1 MSALFDRVAHVEG
14 TIAEACKRANRSP
27 AEVKLV
33 AVTKTVPTDI
43 IEQAYGAGLRVFGE
57 NRVQEAQPKI
67 GKLPADIEWH
77 FIGHLQSNKAKVCAG
92 LFDVIHS
99 VDSVRL
105 GKRLAARAA
114 AGQSIRMLLQVNL
127 TGKTSQSGFAPEEV
141 GAAVAALA
149 GESGVALE
157 GLMTIAPQ
165 VTDRE
170 AVRPWF
176 RQLADLYRDLA
187 VTAAGHPWRHLSMGM
202 TEDYPI
208 AIEEGATLVRVG
220 RALFGE
226 RPA

>member
-1 MSALFDRVAHVEG
+1 M
-14 TIAEACKRANRSP
+14 
-27 AEVKLV
+27 V
-33 AVTKTVPTDI
+33 AVTKTVPTDVI
-43 IEQAYGAGLRVFGE
+43 MQAYRAGLRVFGE

-67 GKLPADIEWH
+67 GVLPTDIEWH
-77 FIGHLQSNKAKVCAG
+77 FIGHLQSNKARAAAG
-92 LFDVIHS
+92 LFDMIHS

-114 AGQSIRMLLQVNL
+114 PDRPIRMLLQVNL
-127 TGKTSQSGFAPEEV
+127 AGKASQSGFAPEEV
-141 GAAVAALA
+141 HAAVAALA
-149 GESGVALE
+149 SESGVALD

-165 VTDRE
+165 VTDPE

-176 RQLADLYRDLA
+176 RQLAALHRELA
-187 VTAAGHPWRHLSMGM
+187 AVAAGQPWRHLSMGM

-226 RPA
+226 RPD

>member
-1 MSALFDRVAHVEG
+1 MSALFDRVAYVKG

-92 LFDVIHS
+92 LFDMIHS

-114 AGQSIRMLLQVNL
+114 AGHAIRMLLQVNL
-127 TGKTSQSGFAPEEV
+127 TGKASQSGFAPEEV

-176 RQLADLYRDLA
+176 RQLADLHRELA
-187 VTAAGHPWRHLSMGM
+187 AAAAGHPWHHLSMGM

>member
-1 MSALFDRVAHVEG
+1 MSALFDRVAHVKG

-43 IEQAYGAGLRVFGE
+43 IAQAYGAGLRVFGE

-67 GKLPADIEWH
+67 GALPADIEWH
-77 FIGHLQSNKAKVCAG
+77 FIGHLQSNKARAAAG
-92 LFDVIHS
+92 LFDLIHS

-105 GKRLAARAA
+105 GRRLAARAA

-187 VTAAGHPWRHLSMGM
+187 ATAAGHPWRHLSMGM

>member
-1 MSALFDRVAHVEG
+1 MSALFDRIAHVKG
-14 TIAEACKRANRSP
+14 TIGEACKRANRSP

-67 GKLPADIEWH
+67 GELPADIEWH
-77 FIGHLQSNKAKVCAG
+77 FIGHLQSNKAKVCAD
-92 LFDVIHS
+92 LFDMIHS

-105 GKRLAARAA
+105 GKRLAARAGA
-114 AGQSIRMLLQVNL
+114 NQAIRMLLQVNL
-127 TGKTSQSGFAPEEV
+127 TGKTSQSGFPPEEV

-176 RQLADLYRDLA
+176 RQLADLYRELA
-187 VTAAGHPWRHLSMGM
+187 AAADGHPWRHLSMGM

>member
-1 MSALFDRVAHVEG
+1 MSALLDRIAHVKG

-27 AEVKLV
+27 AEVRLV

-43 IEQAYGAGLRVFGE
+43 IAQAYDAGLRVFGE

-165 VTDRE
+165 VTDGE

-176 RQLADLYRDLA
+176 RQLAGLYRDLA
-187 VTAAGHPWRHLSMGM
+187 ATAAGHPWRHLSMGM

>member
-1 MSALFDRVAHVEG
+1 MSALLDRIAHVKG
-14 TIAEACKRANRSP
+14 TIAAACQRANRSP
-27 AEVKLV
+27 ADVQLI

-43 IEQAYGAGLRVFGE
+43 IAQAYRAGLRAFGE

-77 FIGHLQSNKAKVCAG
+77 FIGHLQSNKARAAAG
-92 LFDVIHS
+92 LFDTIHS

-105 GKRLAARAA
+105 GQRLAARAA
-114 AGQSIRMLLQVNL
+114 AGQAIRMLLQVNL

-149 GESGVALE
+149 GEAGVALD

-165 VTDRE
+165 VTDQE

-176 RQLADLYRDLA
+176 RRLAALHRDLA
-187 VTAAGHPWRHLSMGM
+187 AAAAGHPWRHLSMGM
-202 TEDYPI
+202 TEDYPV

>member
-1 MSALFDRVAHVEG
+1 MSALLDRIAHVND
-14 TIAEACKRANRSP
+14 TIAAACQRANRSP
-27 AEVKLV
+27 ADVQLI

-43 IEQAYGAGLRVFGE
+43 IAQAYSAGLRVFGE

-67 GKLPADIEWH
+67 GALPADIEWH
-77 FIGHLQSNKAKVCAG
+77 FIGHLQSNKARAAAS
-92 LFDVIHS
+92 LFDTIHS

-114 AGQSIRMLLQVNL
+114 AGQAIRMLLQVNL
-127 TGKTSQSGFAPEEV
+127 TGKASQSGFAPEEV

-149 GESGVALE
+149 GEPGVALA

-165 VTDRE
+165 VTDPE
-170 AVRPWF
+170 AARPWF
-176 RQLADLYRDLA
+176 RQLAALHRDLA
-187 VTAAGHPWRHLSMGM
+187 TAAAGHPWRHLSMGM

>member
-1 MSALFDRVAHVEG
+1 MSALFGRIAHVKG

-27 AEVKLV
+27 AEVELV

-43 IEQAYGAGLRVFGE
+43 IAEAYGAGLRVFGE

-67 GKLPADIEWH
+67 GDLPTDIKWH

-92 LFDVIHS
+92 LFDMIHS

-114 AGQSIRMLLQVNL
+114 TGPAIRMLLQVNL
-127 TGKTSQSGFAPEEV
+127 TGKTSQTGFAPAEV

-165 VTDRE
+165 VNDRE

-176 RQLADLYRDLA
+176 RQLAALYRDLA
-187 VTAAGHPWRHLSMGM
+187 AAAAGHPWRHLSMGM

>member
-1 MSALFDRVAHVEG
+1 MSALFDRVAHVKG

-92 LFDVIHS
+92 LFDMIHS

-105 GKRLAARAA
+105 GKRLAARA

-149 GESGVALE
+149 GEAGVALD

-165 VTDRE
+165 ATDQE
-170 AVRPWF
+170 VVRPWF
-176 RQLADLYRDLA
+176 RQLAALHRDLA
-187 VTAAGHPWRHLSMGM
+187 AAAAGHPWRHLSMGM
-202 TEDYPI
+202 TEDYPV

>member
-1 MSALFDRVAHVEG
+1 MSALFDRVAHVKG

-43 IEQAYGAGLRVFGE
+43 IAQAYGAGLRVFGE

-77 FIGHLQSNKAKVCAG
+77 FIGHLQSNKAKG
-92 LFDVIHS
+92 LCRPVRRDS
-99 VDSVRL
+99 QRDSVRL

-187 VTAAGHPWRHLSMGM
+187 ATAAGHPWRHLSMGM

>member
-1 MSALFDRVAHVEG
+1 MSALFDRVAHVKG

-43 IEQAYGAGLRVFGE
+43 IAQAYGAGLRVFGE

-114 AGQSIRMLLQVNL
+114 ADQSIRMLLQVNL

-187 VTAAGHPWRHLSMGM
+187 ATAADIPGGISRW
-202 TEDYPI
+202 
-208 AIEEGATLVRVG
+208 A
-220 RALFGE
+220 
-226 RPA
+226 

>member
-1 MSALFDRVAHVEG
+1 MSALLDRIAHVKG
-14 TIAEACKRANRSP
+14 TIAAACQRANRSP
-27 AEVKLV
+27 ADVQLI

-43 IEQAYGAGLRVFGE
+43 IAQAYSAGLRAFGE

-77 FIGHLQSNKAKVCAG
+77 FIGHLQSNKARAAAG
-92 LFDVIHS
+92 LFDMIHS

-114 AGQSIRMLLQVNL
+114 PDRPIRMLLQVNL
-127 TGKTSQSGFAPEEV
+127 TGKASQSGFAPEEV
-141 GAAVAALA
+141 HAAVAALA
-149 GESGVALE
+149 SESGVALD

-165 VTDRE
+165 VTDPE

-176 RQLADLYRDLA
+176 RQLAALHRELA
-187 VTAAGHPWRHLSMGM
+187 AVADGHPWRHLSMGM

>member
-1 MSALFDRVAHVEG
+1 MSALFDRIAHVKG
-14 TIAEACKRANRSP
+14 TIGEACKRANRSP

-67 GKLPADIEWH
+67 GELPADIEWH
-77 FIGHLQSNKAKVCAG
+77 FIGHLQSNKAKVCAD
-92 LFDVIHS
+92 LFDMIHS

-114 AGQSIRMLLQVNL
+114 AGQAIRMLLQVNL

-141 GAAVAALA
+141 GAVVAALA

-165 VTDRE
+165 GTDRE

-176 RQLADLYRDLA
+176 RQLAALYRELA
-187 VTAAGHPWRHLSMGM
+187 AAADGHPWRHLSMGM

>member
-149 GESGVALE
+149 GESGVSLE

-165 VTDRE
+165 VTDKE

-176 RQLADLYRDLA
+176 GQLADSL
-187 VTAAGHPWRHLSMGM
+187 P
-202 TEDYPI
+202 
-208 AIEEGATLVRVG
+208 
-220 RALFGE
+220 
-226 RPA
+226 

>member
-1 MSALFDRVAHVEG
+1 MSTLSDRIAHVTG
-14 TIAEACKRANRSP
+14 TLAAACQRANRSP
-27 AEVKLV
+27 AEVELV
-33 AVTKTVPTDI
+33 AVTKTVPTDVI
-43 IEQAYGAGLRVFGE
+43 LQAYRAGLRVFGE

-67 GKLPADIEWH
+67 GTLPTDIEWH
-77 FIGHLQSNKAKVCAG
+77 FIGHLQSNKARAAAG
-92 LFDVIHS
+92 LFDMIHS

-114 AGQSIRMLLQVNL
+114 PGQPIRMLLQVNL
-127 TGKTSQSGFAPEEV
+127 TAKASQSGFAPEEV
-141 GAAVAALA
+141 PAAVAALA
-149 GESGVALE
+149 SESGVALD

-165 VTDRE
+165 VTDPE

-176 RQLADLYRDLA
+176 RQLAALHRDLTSA
-187 VTAAGHPWRHLSMGM
+187 AAGHPWRHLSMGM